1 MVCGKCGRVFDESK
15 QDYCPYCRTVHTKK
29 GEPVRDIKGIL
40 CCIAERFGENT
51 LLDRR
56 RTDALIAD
64 LFPKETTARR
74 LAYIALYDGCARK
87 LWAVRGKPFEVRSAA
102 AARCVKSLRDEI
114 GLKGRTAASAVE
126 AVAAAL
132 GCDISFRMEAP
143 PTAAETE
150 SRKNITDSAEQYS
163 LGRHF
168 DRIKDYDKALYW
180 FLQSAQQDCAE
191 AEYYV
196 GFYLMEGRGGNQD
209 VKKAR
214 EWFLRAAENG
224 VPAAQYMTGYFFAE
238 GIACE
243 LNEAYAFEWFL
254 KAAKQGYNDAIEVIA
269 LCYESGTFVDHDPEA
284 ARRWRVLL
292 PEQPKIPPANIPPE
306 EETEPPEPLPNDGE
320 EDYQSARRCL
330 AEKDY
335 QGAAMFYRHAAEA
348 GHAKAQCSYGKC
360 LYLGHGTEKNVY
372 AAYNWFT
379 KAAAQGLDIA
389 QYNLGIMYLKG
400 TGVEKNRAEA
410 KKYFRMAAENGHA
423 EAAKILDKLGN

>member
-1 MVCGKCGRVFDESK
+1 MVCGKCGRVFDESV
-15 QDYCPYCRTVHTKK
+15 QMICPYCKTLHTA
-29 GEPVRDIKGIL
+29 GGIAVRDIKGIL
-40 CCIAERFGENT
+40 CYITERFGERT

-64 LFPKETTARR
+64 LFPKESAVRR
-74 LAYIALYDGCARK
+74 LCYVALYDGCAQK

-102 AARCVKSLRDEI
+102 AARCVRSLRDEI
-114 GLKGRTAASAVE
+114 GLKGRAAATAVE

-143 PTAAETE
+143 PAAAETE

-168 DRIKDYDKALYW
+168 DRIKEYDKALYW
-180 FLQSAQQDCAE
+180 FVQSAQQDCAE

-209 VKKAR
+209 VRAAR

-224 VPAAQYMTGYFFAE
+224 VPAAQYMTGYFYAE
-238 GIACE
+238 GIACD

-254 KAAKQGYNDAIEVIA
+254 RSAKQGYEPATEVIA
-269 LCYESGTFVDHDPEA
+269 LCYETGTFVDRDEET
-284 ARRWRVLL
+284 ARRWRRLL
-292 PEQPKIPPANIPPE
+292 PGQPEPDPREKTE
-306 EETEPPEPLPNDGE
+306 EETEPPEPLPDDGE

-335 QGAAMFYRHAAEA
+335 QGAAMFYRHAAEH

-360 LYLGHGTEKNVY
+360 LYLGSGVEKNVY
-372 AAYNWFT
+372 AAYSWFL
-379 KAAAQGLDIA
+379 KAAQQGLDIA
-389 QYNLGIMYLKG
+389 QYNLGVMYLKG
-400 TGVEKNRAEA
+400 TGVEKDRAEA
-410 KKYFRMAAENGHA
+410 KKYFRLAAENGHA
-423 EAAKILDKLGN
+423 EAARVLEKLGGR

>member
-1 MVCGKCGRVFDESK
+1 MVCGKCGRVFDESV
-15 QDYCPYCRTVHTKK
+15 QMICPYCKTLHTA
-29 GEPVRDIKGIL
+29 GGIAVRDIKGIL
-40 CCIAERFGENT
+40 CYITERFGERT

-64 LFPKETTARR
+64 LFPKESAVRR
-74 LAYIALYDGCARK
+74 LCYVALYDGCAQK

-102 AARCVKSLRDEI
+102 AARCVRSLRDEI
-114 GLKGRTAASAVE
+114 GLKGRAAATAVE

-143 PTAAETE
+143 PAAAETE

-168 DRIKDYDKALYW
+168 DRIKEYDKALYW
-180 FLQSAQQDCAE
+180 FVQSAQQDCAE

-209 VKKAR
+209 VRAAR

-224 VPAAQYMTGYFFAE
+224 VPAAQYMTGYFYAE
-238 GIACE
+238 GIACD

-254 KAAKQGYNDAIEVIA
+254 RSAKQGYEPATEVIA
-269 LCYESGTFVDHDPEA
+269 LCYETGTFVDRDEET
-284 ARRWRVLL
+284 ARRWRRLL
-292 PEQPKIPPANIPPE
+292 PGQPEPEPREKPE
-306 EETEPPEPLPNDGE
+306 EETEPPEPLPDDGE

-335 QGAAMFYRHAAEA
+335 QGAAMFYRHAAEH

-360 LYLGHGTEKNVY
+360 LYLGSGVEKNVY
-372 AAYNWFT
+372 AAYSWFL
-379 KAAAQGLDIA
+379 KAAQQGLDIA
-389 QYNLGIMYLKG
+389 QYNLGVMYLKG
-400 TGVEKNRAEA
+400 TGVEKDRVEA
-410 KKYFRMAAENGHA
+410 KKYFRLAAENGHA
-423 EAAKILDKLGN
+423 EAARVLEKLGVH

>member
-1 MVCGKCGRVFDESK
+1 MVCGKCGRVFDDSK
-15 QDYCPYCRTVHTKK
+15 QDYCSYCKTVHTPQ
-29 GEPVRDIKGIL
+29 GEPVRDIKGVL
-40 CCIAERFGENT
+40 CYIAERFGENT
-51 LLDRR
+51 LLNRH

-64 LFPKETTARR
+64 LFPKENAVRR
-74 LAYIALYDGCARK
+74 LAYIALYDGCAQK

-114 GLKGRTAASAVE
+114 GLKGRAAATAVE

-132 GCDISFRMEAP
+132 KCDISFRMDAP
-143 PTAAETE
+143 APAAETE

-168 DRIKDYDKALYW
+168 DRVKDYDKALYW
-180 FLQSAQQDCAE
+180 FEQSAQQDCAE

-209 VKKAR
+209 VKAAR

-224 VPAAQYMTGYFFAE
+224 IPAAQYMTGYFFAE

-254 KAAKQGYNDAIEVIA
+254 KAAKQGYEEAIKVIA
-269 LCYESGTFVDHDPEA
+269 LCYETGTFMEKNPEA
-284 ARRWRVLL
+284 AKRWRRLL
-292 PEQPKIPPANIPPE
+292 PEQQRTSPENIPPE
-306 EETEPPEPLPNDGE
+306 EETEPPEPLPDDGE

-335 QGAAMFYRHAAEA
+335 QAAAMFYRHAAEL

-360 LYLGHGTEKNVY
+360 LYLGQGTEKNVY
-372 AAYNWFT
+372 AAYSWFQ
-379 KAAAQGLDIA
+379 KAAEQGLDIA
-389 QYNLGIMYLKG
+389 QYNLGVMYLKG

-410 KKYFRMAAENGHA
+410 KKYFRMAAENGHM
-423 EAAKILDKLGN
+423 EAARVLEKLGN